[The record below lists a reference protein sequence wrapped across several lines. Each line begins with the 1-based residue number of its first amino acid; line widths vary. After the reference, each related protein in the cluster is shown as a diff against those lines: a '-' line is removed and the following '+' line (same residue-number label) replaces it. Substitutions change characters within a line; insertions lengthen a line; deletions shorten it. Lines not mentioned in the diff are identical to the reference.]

1 MTEIDYGSPMLFEPA
16 APEDSAIE
24 EVLEYFETFPE
35 IKNDQLDLEQIFARS
50 VRKAIDEVIDG
61 ARTGR
66 FRYDQLEAQ
75 EKTYIGTRIEIVVM
89 ADLGL
94 SPGSKLDTVI
104 RGHDVDIKWSAK
116 GQWMIPQEAINE
128 ICLVLAGD
136 ENGGTFSV
144 GVVRCRP
151 EWLRASE
158 NRDRKTGLSKEGKNN
173 VRWLIQDG
181 SLPTNF
187 LASLDEETRNLILAQ
202 PAGQSR
208 VREFFMRV
216 TGVAVPREVIP
227 TLAVQLDPMRRVRQ
241 DGNRGRLG
249 GMKIL
254 SGHYASSREAASTLG
269 YALSKRDYISVPI
282 DELLELPEDQRK
294 AINLNQP

>member
-1 MTEIDYGSPMLFEPA
+1 MFFDPA
-16 APEDSAIE
+16 IPEDPVLE

-35 IKNDQLDLEQIFARS
+35 IQNDGLDLEQIFARS

-94 SPGSKLDTVI
+94 SPGSKLDTVV

-116 GQWMIPQEAINE
+116 GQWMIPQEAINK

-136 ENGGTFSV
+136 ESGGTFSV

-151 EWLRASE
+151 EWLRSGE
-158 NRDRKTGLSKEGKNN
+158 NRDRKTGLSKEGKDQ
-173 VRWLIQDG
+173 VHWLVKDG

-202 PAGQSR
+202 PAGQAR

-216 TGVAVPREVIP
+216 TGVPVPREVIP
-227 TLAVQLDPMRRVRQ
+227 TLAVQVDPMRRVRQ
-241 DGNRGRLG
+241 DGDGGRLG

-254 SGHYASSREAASTLG
+254 SGHYSASRNAAATLG
-269 YALSKRDYISVPI
+269 YTLSKRDYISVPI
-282 DELLELPEDQRK
+282 EDLLELPEDQRK
-294 AINLNQP
+294 AIRLT

>member
-1 MTEIDYGSPMLFEPA
+1 MLFDPVT
-16 APEDSAIE
+16 PEDPVLE

-35 IKNDQLDLEQIFARS
+35 IQNDGLDLEQIFARS

-94 SPGSKLDTVI
+94 SPGSKLDTIV

-116 GQWMIPQEAINE
+116 GQWMIPQEAIDE

-136 ENGGTFSV
+136 ESGGTFSV

-151 EWLRASE
+151 EWLRIGE
-158 NRDRKTGLSKEGKNN
+158 NRDRKTGLSKEGKRH
-173 VRWLIQDG
+173 VHWLVEDG

-187 LASLDEETRNLILAQ
+187 LASLDEETRNLILSQ
-202 PAGQSR
+202 PAGQAR

-216 TGVAVPREVIP
+216 TRVPVPREVIP
-227 TLAVQLDPMRRVRQ
+227 TLAIQVDPMRRVRQ
-241 DGNRGRLG
+241 DGGGSRLG

-254 SGHYASSREAASTLG
+254 SGHYSASRDAASTLG
-269 YALSKRDYISVPI
+269 YPLSKRDYISIPI
-282 DELLELPEDQRK
+282 EELLELPKEQRK
-294 AINLNQP
+294 AIRLN

>member
-1 MTEIDYGSPMLFEPA
+1 MLFDPVT
-16 APEDSAIE
+16 PDDSVLE

-35 IKNDQLDLEQIFARS
+35 IQNDGLDLEQIFARS

-94 SPGSKLDTVI
+94 TPGSKLDTVV

-136 ENGGTFSV
+136 ESGGTFSV
-144 GVVRCRP
+144 GVVRCKA
-151 EWLRASE
+151 EWLRTGE
-158 NRDRKTGLSKEGKNN
+158 NRDRKTGLSKEGKNH
-173 VRWLIQDG
+173 VHWLVKDG
-181 SLPTNF
+181 LLPTNF
-187 LASLDEETRNLILAQ
+187 LASLDEETRNLILSQ
-202 PAGQSR
+202 PAGQAR

-216 TGVAVPREVIP
+216 TGVPVPREVIP
-227 TLAVQLDPMRRVRQ
+227 TLAVQVDPMRRVRQ
-241 DGNRGRLG
+241 DGDGGRLG

-254 SGHYASSREAASTLG
+254 SGHYSASRNAATTLG
-269 YALSKRDYISVPI
+269 YTLSKRDYISVPI
-282 DELLELPEDQRK
+282 EELLELPEKQRK
-294 AINLNQP
+294 AIKLN